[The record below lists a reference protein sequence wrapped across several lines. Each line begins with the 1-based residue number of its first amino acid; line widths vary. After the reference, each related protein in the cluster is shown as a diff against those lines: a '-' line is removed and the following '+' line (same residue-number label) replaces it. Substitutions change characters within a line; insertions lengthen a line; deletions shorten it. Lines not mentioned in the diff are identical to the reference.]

1 MAALTVTI
9 DVPQEAGLVL
19 DQEALRQQLSAFARI
34 LVSAPVFRKEDS
46 RHDDD
51 IHVFEG
57 LHSDWG
63 GDADAVEIASSLR
76 GDRSSSRTV
85 GTW

>member
-9 DVPQEAGLVL
+9 DVPQEAGLFF

-34 LVSAPVFRKEDS
+34 LVSVPVFRKEDS
-46 RHDDD
+46 RHDD
-51 IHVFEG
+51 IHVFDG

-63 GDADAVEIASSLR
+63 GDADAVEIAASLR
-76 GDRSSSRTV
+76 GGRSSSRTV

>member
-34 LVSAPVFRKEDS
+34 LVSASVLRKEDS
-46 RHDDD
+46 RHDA
-51 IHVFEG
+51 IHVFDG

>member
-9 DVPQEAGLVL
+9 DVPQEAGLVF
-19 DQEALRQQLSAFARI
+19 DQEALRRQLSAFARI
-34 LVSAPVFRKEDS
+34 LVSVPVFRKEDS
-46 RHDDD
+46 RHDD
-51 IHVFEG
+51 IHVFDG

-63 GDADAVEIASSLR
+63 GDEDVVESASSLR
-76 GDRSSSRTV
+76 RDRSSSRTV

>member
-9 DVPQEAGLVL
+9 DVPQEAGLFF

-34 LVSAPVFRKEDS
+34 LVSVPVFRKEDS
-46 RHDDD
+46 RHDD
-51 IHVFEG
+51 IHVFDG

-76 GDRSSSRTV
+76 GGRSSSRTV

>member
-9 DVPQEAGLVL
+9 DVPQEAGLVF
-19 DQEALRQQLSAFARI
+19 DQEALRRQLSAFARI
-34 LVSAPVFRKEDS
+34 LVSVPVFRKEDS
-46 RHDDD
+46 RHDD
-51 IHVFEG
+51 IHVFDG

-63 GDADAVEIASSLR
+63 GDEDVVEIASSLR

>member
-9 DVPQEAGLVL
+9 DVPQEAGLVF
-19 DQEALRQQLSAFARI
+19 DQEALRRQLSAFARI
-34 LVSAPVFRKEDS
+34 LVSVPVFRKEDS
-46 RHDDD
+46 RHDD
-51 IHVFEG
+51 IHVFDG

-63 GDADAVEIASSLR
+63 GDEDVVEIASSLR
-76 GDRSSSRTV
+76 RDRSSSRTV

>member
-9 DVPQEAGLVL
+9 DVPQEAGLVF
-19 DQEALRQQLSAFARI
+19 DQEALRRQLSAFARI
-34 LVSAPVFRKEDS
+34 FVSVPVFRKEDS
-46 RHDDD
+46 RHDD
-51 IHVFEG
+51 IHVFDG

-63 GDADAVEIASSLR
+63 GDEDVVEIASSLR
-76 GDRSSSRTV
+76 RDRSSSRTV

>member
-9 DVPQEAGLVL
+9 DVPQEAGLIF

-34 LVSAPVFRKEDS
+34 LVSAPVFRKEVS
-46 RHDDD
+46 RHED
-51 IHVFEG
+51 IHVFDG
-57 LHSDWG
+57 LHTDWG

>member
-9 DVPQEAGLVL
+9 DVPQEAGLIF

-34 LVSAPVFRKEDS
+34 LVSAPVFRKEVS
-46 RHDDD
+46 RHED
-51 IHVFEG
+51 IHVFDG
-57 LHSDWG
+57 LHTDWG
-63 GDADAVEIASSLR
+63 GNADAVEIASSLR

>member
-34 LVSAPVFRKEDS
+34 LISAPVLRKEDS
-46 RHDDD
+46 RHDD
-51 IHVFEG
+51 IHVFDG

-63 GDADAVEIASSLR
+63 GDEDVVEIASSLR
-76 GDRSSSRTV
+76 RDRSSSRTV